1 MSIGIDVEHPIAHT
15 NIQNQLLKSLNYQ
28 VYVVECPITLVL
40 YSYLFLIRDML
51 FSML

>member
-28 VYVVECPITLVL
+28 VYVVECPITPLVL
-40 YSYLFLIRDML
+40 YSLPL
-51 FSML
+51 SH